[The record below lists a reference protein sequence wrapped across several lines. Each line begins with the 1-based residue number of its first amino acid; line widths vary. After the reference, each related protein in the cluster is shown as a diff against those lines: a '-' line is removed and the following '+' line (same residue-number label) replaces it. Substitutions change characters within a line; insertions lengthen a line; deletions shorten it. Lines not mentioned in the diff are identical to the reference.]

1 MAMRKPQWP
10 EAGDLVIATI
20 KQVTDYCA
28 YAKLDQYQ
36 QRGLLHV
43 SEISS
48 SSIRNIHNFT
58 VMSSMVKVGGQGTF
72 KREK

>member
-1 MAMRKPQWP
+1 MAMRTPQWP

-20 KQVTDYCA
+20 KQATDYGA
-28 YAKLDQYQ
+28 YAKLDQYHK
-36 QRGLLHV
+36 RGLLHV

-48 SSIRNIHNFT
+48 SSTRNIHFT